1 LKPSVDQS
9 GSKMNTYE
17 ALEDSLQ
24 YVDSTLGGL
33 KSYGVQLTEDEVY
46 HLLSLTLSIHA
57 KLESLKHK

>member
-1 LKPSVDQS
+1 
-9 GSKMNTYE
+9 MNTYE

-57 KLESLKHK
+57 KLESLKHE